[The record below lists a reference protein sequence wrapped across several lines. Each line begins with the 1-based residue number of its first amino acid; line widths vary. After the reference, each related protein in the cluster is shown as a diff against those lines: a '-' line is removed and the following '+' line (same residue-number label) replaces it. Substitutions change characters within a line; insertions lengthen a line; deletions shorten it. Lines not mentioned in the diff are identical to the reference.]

1 MGTNPGKRYRFP
13 DRGIVARPDACGL
26 RAKIAI
32 GSADGEMAMNLDVRK
47 TYKLY
52 LGGEFVRSESGR
64 YDPAND
70 AKGNLLANVCRGSR
84 KDVRD
89 AVQKARGAQKG
100 WADKTA
106 YLRGQILYRMA
117 EMMESRFDE
126 FASLLRATGAPAA
139 AARKETRAAI
149 DRIVHY
155 AGWSDKYGALLSS
168 VNPVA
173 SSYFDFSLPEPT
185 GVVGIVAPESPALLG
200 LVSHVLP
207 AIVSGNSVVV
217 LLSES
222 NPLPG
227 LEWAEILATSDLP
240 GGVVNLISGR
250 KEEIVPHL
258 ARHMDVNA
266 LALCGLAKPLETAAL
281 QDAAVNVKRT
291 ASYAIADY
299 FAPDAQG
306 LESLKPFL
314 EIKTTWH
321 PVGW

>member
-1 MGTNPGKRYRFP
+1 MT
-13 DRGIVARPDACGL
+13 L
-26 RAKIAI
+26 
-32 GSADGEMAMNLDVRK
+32 EVRK

-52 LGGEFVRSESGR
+52 LGGDFVRSESGR
-64 YDPAND
+64 YDPAVD
-70 AKGNLLANVCRGSR
+70 AKGRHLANVCRGSR

-89 AVQKARGAQKG
+89 AVSKARAAQPG
-100 WADKTA
+100 WEKAAA

-117 EMMESRFDE
+117 EMLEGRAPQFVE
-126 FASLLRATGAPAA
+126 LLRATGGLTPAA
-139 AARKETRAAI
+139 SKKEVRAAI

-155 AGWSDKYGALLSS
+155 AGWSDKFGALLSS

-185 GVVGIVAPESPALLG
+185 GLVGVVAPERPGLLG

-207 AIVSGNSVVV
+207 AIVSGNSTIV

-227 LEWAEILATSDLP
+227 LEWAEVLATSDLP

-250 KEEIVPHL
+250 KDELVPHL

-266 LALCGLAKPLETAAL
+266 LALCGLPKALETEAL
-281 QDAAVNVKRT
+281 KDAAVNVKR
-291 ASYAIADY
+291 AKRYAIADY
-299 FAPDAQG
+299 FAAEAQG
-306 LESLKPFL
+306 LEFLKPSL

>member
-1 MGTNPGKRYRFP
+1 
-13 DRGIVARPDACGL
+13 
-26 RAKIAI
+26 
-32 GSADGEMAMNLDVRK
+32 MALEVRK

-52 LGGEFVRSESGR
+52 LGGDFVRSESGR
-64 YDPAND
+64 YDPAVD
-70 AKGNLLANVCRGSR
+70 AKGRHLANVCRGSR

-89 AVQKARGAQKG
+89 AVTKARAAQPG
-100 WADKTA
+100 WDKATA

-117 EMMESRFDE
+117 EMLEGRAAH
-126 FASLLRATGAPAA
+126 FAELLRSTSGATAPGAK
-139 AARKETRAAI
+139 KEVRAAI

-173 SSYFDFSLPEPT
+173 S
-185 GVVGIVAPESPALLG
+185 IVAPERPALLG
-200 LVSHVLP
+200 LVSHVVP
-207 AIVSGNSVVV
+207 AIVSGNTTIV

-227 LEWAEILATSDLP
+227 LEWAEVLATSDLP

-250 KEEIVPHL
+250 RDELVPHL

-266 LALCGLAKPLETAAL
+266 LVLCGLPKALETEAL
-281 QDAAVNVKRT
+281 KDAAVNVKR
-291 ASYAIADY
+291 AKRYAIADY
-299 FAPDAQG
+299 FATEAQG
-306 LESLKPFL
+306 LEFLKPSL

>member
-1 MGTNPGKRYRFP
+1 VKRAADSAEVR
-13 DRGIVARPDACGL
+13 VA
-26 RAKIAI
+26 
-32 GSADGEMAMNLDVRK
+32 AMSSELTVRK
-47 TYKLY
+47 TYKMF

-64 YDPAND
+64 YDPAAD
-70 AKGNLLANVCRGSR
+70 AAGRHLANVCRGSR

-89 AVQKARGAQKG
+89 AVAKARAAQPG
-100 WADKTA
+100 WEKKTA

-117 EMMESRFDE
+117 EMLEGRAAMFVE
-126 FASLLRATGAPAA
+126 LLRATSGATAA
-139 AARKETRAAI
+139 GAKRELRASI

-185 GVVGIVAPESPALLG
+185 GVVGIAAPQRPALLG

-207 AIVSGNSVVV
+207 AIVAGNTVVV
-217 LLSES
+217 LLAETD
-222 NPLPG
+222 PLPG
-227 LEWAEILATSDLP
+227 LEWAEVLATSDLP

-250 KEEIVPHL
+250 QAELVPHL

-266 LALCGLAKPLETAAL
+266 LALCGLPKPLEIAAL
-281 QDAAVNVKRT
+281 QDAAVNVKRAT
-291 ASYAIADY
+291 SYDVADY
-299 FAPDAQG
+299 LADAAQG
-306 LESLKPFL
+306 LDWIRPWL

-321 PVGW
+321 PMGW